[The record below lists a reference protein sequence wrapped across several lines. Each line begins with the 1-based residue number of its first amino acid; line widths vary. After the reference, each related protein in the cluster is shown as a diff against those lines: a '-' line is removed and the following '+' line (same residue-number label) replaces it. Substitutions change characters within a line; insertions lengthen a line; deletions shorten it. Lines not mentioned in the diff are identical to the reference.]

1 VPTLY
6 EMSSLQ
12 QRLSFPAPTEPVSIA
27 LALSGLLVLIDPELN
42 RRTLALQHLAA
53 TGVALREDGDLLSM
67 SVRDLHLLARLPSVV
82 SVLVDRA
89 LHPLWAI
96 VCHPST
102 QPAYVE
108 LLGGVLRISWISGSR
123 RFDEVLSPQAVP
135 ALLGMEI
142 PMVASP
148 EAWAELSAGSSLPV
162 SVGRCRVTREEFVRI
177 DASKPQLVE
186 AAPIPGLWRISD
198 TAFGV
203 PLAYAHVIDQSRG
216 FVWDGPRPP
225 SEMRC
230 FPLPELSLS
239 DAARQTAQELTERL
253 ASFRSA
259 LLVAPSASSRRVAVM
274 TALRAA
280 SRRDVLVVSAPW
292 ALWAWQ
298 RAADLCGLN
307 VRFATYLDLTLG
319 EDPHDPDAIVFDD
332 LGVVSPALRRA
343 ASRLDS
349 VDAMRVV
356 VVSELPND
364 TESALSLFA
373 RVKPSEFRDD
383 LPLVVR
389 YPVMATTR
397 PIEHMRPYIVRSAP
411 SPGGFSRLS
420 VEVLQL
426 TPEMVDAAAMLTS
439 GSSTR
444 VSDLTELTTCGT
456 ASHMSPKVSFA
467 LRRIT
472 EALREDRTI
481 VVLCRHQRLVTL
493 LSALVRPSRLDA
505 TALDESSPPPMTS
518 MVALY
523 DETLPDLSH
532 IDEVLLLDW
541 PLSTSVLDR
550 SLTIPSHAEEGPVIT
565 LAHIAESIDDR
576 LALRAVR
583 AQSPTPLRL
592 PELGWLLS

>member
-1 VPTLY
+1 
-6 EMSSLQ
+6 MSSLQ
-12 QRLSFPAPTEPVSIA
+12 QRLSFPAPTEPVTLSLA
-27 LALSGLLVLIDPELN
+27 LAGLLVLIDPEPN
-42 RRTLALQHLAA
+42 HRTLALQHLAA
-53 TGVALREDGDLLSM
+53 TGVSIREDGDLLSM
-67 SVRDLHLLARLPSVV
+67 PVRDLHLLCRLPSVV
-82 SVLVDRA
+82 NVLVDRV
-89 LHPLWAI
+89 LHPLWAL
-96 VCHPST
+96 VCHPSS

-108 LLGGVLRISWISGSR
+108 ALNGTLRVAWTSGMR
-123 RFDEVLSPQAVP
+123 RFDEVLTAQAVP

-148 EAWAELSAGSSLPV
+148 DAWSELSAGSSLPV

-230 FPLPELSLS
+230 FPLPEISLS
-239 DAARQTAQELTERL
+239 HAARQTAQELTERL

-280 SRRDVLVVSAPW
+280 SRHDVLVVSAPW

-298 RAADLCGLN
+298 RAALLCGVS
-307 VRFATYLDLTLG
+307 VRFATYMDLTLG
-319 EDPHDPDAIVFDD
+319 EDPRSPDAIVFDD
-332 LGVVSPALRRA
+332 LGVVSPSLRRA

-356 VVSELPND
+356 VVSELPEA
-364 TESALSLFA
+364 TEAALSLFA

-383 LPLVVR
+383 LPVVVR
-389 YPVMATTR
+389 YPVMSSTR
-397 PIEHMRPYIVRSAP
+397 PVEHMRPYIVRSAP

-420 VEVLQL
+420 VEVLNL
-426 TPEMVDAAAMLTS
+426 TPEMVDAASMLTS
-439 GSSTR
+439 TSSER
-444 VSDLTELTTCGT
+444 VQELAELTSCGT

-467 LRRIT
+467 LRRIM
-472 EALREDRTI
+472 EAIQDSRTI
-481 VVLCRHQRLVTL
+481 VVLCRHRRLATL
-493 LSALVRPSRLDA
+493 LGALVRPARLEVAELSDA
-505 TALDESSPPPMTS
+505 SPPPVTS

-532 IDEVLLLDW
+532 VDEVLLLDW
-541 PLSTSVLDR
+541 PLSTSVLDQ
-550 SLTIPSHAEEGPVIT
+550 SLAIPSHAEDGPVIT
-565 LAHIAESIDDR
+565 LVHVQESIDDR

-583 AQSPTPLRL
+583 AQHPTPLRL